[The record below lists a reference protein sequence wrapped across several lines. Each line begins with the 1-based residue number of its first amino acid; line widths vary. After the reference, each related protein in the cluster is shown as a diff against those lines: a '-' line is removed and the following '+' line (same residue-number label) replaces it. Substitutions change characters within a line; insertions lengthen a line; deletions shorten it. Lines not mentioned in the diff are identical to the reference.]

1 VRLVGADGQQI
12 GVVPTPDALRR
23 ARELDLDL
31 VEVAPQAD
39 PPVCRIM
46 DYGKFKYERDI
57 RQKEARKKQARVDLK
72 EIKFRPKIDPHDY
85 ATKKG
90 HVERFLKGGNK
101 VKVTI
106 MFRGREMA
114 HTDLGRRILD
124 RLVGDLGDMSVVES
138 MPKQEGRNMIMVI
151 SPNRRHLDELAKQ
164 RRADAE
170 PASNETPSLDGPA
183 PDPTETPSVDGAP
196 AATETPQTA
205 NETASETPSETRSE
219 KAAEAAAA
227 APARDER

>member
-1 VRLVGADGQQI
+1 MQQVRLVGHDGQQI
-12 GVVPTPDALRR
+12 GVVETKDALRQ
-23 ARELDLDL
+23 ALELDLDL

-46 DYGKFKYERDI
+46 DYGKFKYEQDVKL
-57 RQKEARKKQARVDLK
+57 KEARRKQSRTGLK

-90 HVERFLKGGNK
+90 HVTRFLFGGNK

-114 HTDLGRRILD
+114 HTDLGRKILD
-124 RLVGDLGDMSVVES
+124 RLVVDLGELAIVES

-151 SPNRRHLDELAKQ
+151 GPNKRYLEDQAKKRAREERELAKQ
-164 RRADAE
+164 AAAV
-170 PASNETPSLDGPA
+170 PNETVEDTPEGPT
-183 PDPTETPSVDGAP
+183 PDEPTIEAVIP
-196 AATETPQTA
+196 AA
-205 NETASETPSETRSE
+205 
-219 KAAEAAAA
+219 
-227 APARDER
+227 DEG

>member
-1 VRLVGADGQQI
+1 MNDRIRSAQVRLVGADGEQI
-12 GVVPTPDALRR
+12 GVIDTREALRR
-23 ARELDLDL
+23 AQELDLDL
-31 VEVAPQAD
+31 VEVAPQAA

-46 DYGKFKYERDI
+46 DYGKFKYERDL
-57 RQKEARKKQARVDLK
+57 RQKEARRKQSRSGLK

-114 HTDLGRRILD
+114 HTQLGRKILD
-124 RLVGDLGDMSVVES
+124 RLVGDLGEAIVVES

-151 SPNRRHLDELAKQ
+151 SPNKTYQEAQARAAAKAEAELARSATVEAAQ
-164 RRADAE
+164 PD
-170 PASNETPSLDGPA
+170 A
-183 PDPTETPSVDGAP
+183 PD
-196 AATETPQTA
+196 AATVPET
-205 NETASETPSETRSE
+205 EG
-219 KAAEAAAA
+219 
-227 APARDER
+227 